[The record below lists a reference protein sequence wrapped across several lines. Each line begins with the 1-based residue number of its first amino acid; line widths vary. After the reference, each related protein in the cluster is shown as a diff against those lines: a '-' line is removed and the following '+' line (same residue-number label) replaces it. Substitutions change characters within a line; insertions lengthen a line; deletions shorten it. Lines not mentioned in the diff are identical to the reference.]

1 MIEWKA
7 PLFGWAFYM
16 YSCKANQG
24 SFLYAII
31 LQFLYSFPPPAKIT
45 Y

>member
-7 PLFGWAFYM
+7 RLCGWAFYM
-16 YSCKANQG
+16 YSYKANQG

-31 LQFLYSFPPPAKIT
+31 LPFLYSLPPYAKIT